1 LTFKAPSTI
10 INISI
15 FMVNLFLPG
24 GRRGDFKRL
33 DIGGIARGISIYAM
47 PVLIAIILHEVM
59 HGWVAEKFG
68 DSTARK
74 AGRLTLNPLKHI
86 DPIGTVILPLAL
98 IIMGSRYLFGWAK
111 PVPVN
116 FSALRNPKR
125 DMVWVALSG
134 PATNFVLAVISALIL
149 RLIIMS
155 QPEAIVLAAKD
166 LAPDVLRTY
175 GMGMSFLVPII
186 LMLKASI
193 LINAVLMVL
202 NMIPVPPLDGGRVLV
217 GLLPVRAAYA
227 YSKIEPLGLLIIVLL
242 VFVIPQTQMFF
253 SVIVNVF
260 INIFLMIAAY

>member
-1 LTFKAPSTI
+1 
-10 INISI
+10 
-15 FMVNLFLPG
+15 M
-24 GRRGDFKRL
+24 
-33 DIGGIARGISIYAM
+33 DIGTIARGISIYAM

-74 AGRLTLNPLKHI
+74 AGRLTLNPIKHI
-86 DPIGTVILPLAL
+86 DPIGTVVLPLAL
-98 IIMGSRYLFGWAK
+98 IIMGSHFLFGWAK

-116 FSALRNPKR
+116 FAALRNPKR

-134 PATNFVLAVISALIL
+134 PATNFVLAVISALVL

-155 QPEAIVLAAKD
+155 QPEAIGLAGRD

-175 GMGMSFLVPII
+175 GMSMSFLVPIV

-193 LINAVLMVL
+193 LINSVLMVL

-217 GLLPVRAAYA
+217 GLLPVRAAYS
-227 YSKIEPLGLLIIVLL
+227 YSKIEPFGLLVIVML

-253 SVIVNVF
+253 SGIVNVF

>member
-1 LTFKAPSTI
+1 
-10 INISI
+10 
-15 FMVNLFLPG
+15 
-24 GRRGDFKRL
+24 L
-33 DIGGIARGISIYAM
+33 DIGTIARDISIYAM

-98 IIMGSRYLFGWAK
+98 IIMGSRFLFGWAK

-155 QPEAIVLAAKD
+155 QPEAIGLAARD

-175 GMGMSFLVPII
+175 GMSMSFLVPIV

-193 LINAVLMVL
+193 LINSVLMVL

-217 GLLPVRAAYA
+217 GLLPVRAAYT
-227 YSKIEPLGLLIIVLL
+227 YSKIEPLGLLVIVLL

>member
-1 LTFKAPSTI
+1 MAGS
-10 INISI
+10 
-15 FMVNLFLPG
+15 
-24 GRRGDFKRL
+24 RRNSATPPP
-33 DIGGIARGISIYAM
+33 ARQ
-47 PVLIAIILHEVM
+47 
-59 HGWVAEKFG
+59 
-68 DSTARK
+68 
-74 AGRLTLNPLKHI
+74 AGLTLNPIKHI

-98 IIMGSRYLFGWAK
+98 IIMGSHFLFGWAK

-116 FSALRNPKR
+116 FAALRNPKR

-134 PATNFVLAVISALIL
+134 PATNFVLAVISALVL

-155 QPEAIVLAAKD
+155 QPEAIGLAGRE

-175 GMGMSFLVPII
+175 GMSMSFLVPIV

-193 LINAVLMVL
+193 LINSVLMVL

-217 GLLPVRAAYA
+217 GLLPVRAAYT
-227 YSKIEPLGLLIIVLL
+227 YSKIEPFGLLVIVML

>member
-1 LTFKAPSTI
+1 
-10 INISI
+10 
-15 FMVNLFLPG
+15 M
-24 GRRGDFKRL
+24 
-33 DIGGIARGISIYAM
+33 DIGTIARGISIYAM

-98 IIMGSRYLFGWAK
+98 IIMGSRFLFGWAK

-116 FSALRNPKR
+116 FAALRNPKR

-134 PATNFVLAVISALIL
+134 PGTNFVLAVISALVL

-155 QPEAIVLAAKD
+155 QPEAIGLAGRD

-175 GMGMSFLVPII
+175 GMSMSFLVPII

-193 LINAVLMVL
+193 LINSVLMVL

-217 GLLPVRAAYA
+217 GLLPVRAAYS
-227 YSKIEPLGLLIIVLL
+227 YSKIEPFGLLVIVML

-253 SVIVNVF
+253 SGIVNVF

>member
-1 LTFKAPSTI
+1 
-10 INISI
+10 
-15 FMVNLFLPG
+15 M
-24 GRRGDFKRL
+24 
-33 DIGGIARGISIYAM
+33 DIGTIARGISIYAM

-98 IIMGSRYLFGWAK
+98 IIMGSRFLFGWAK

-116 FSALRNPKR
+116 FAALRNPKR

-134 PATNFVLAVISALIL
+134 PATNFVLAVISALVL

-155 QPEAIVLAAKD
+155 QPEAIGLAGRD

-175 GMGMSFLVPII
+175 GMSMSFLVPII

-193 LINAVLMVL
+193 LINSVLMVL

-217 GLLPVRAAYA
+217 GLLPARAAYT
-227 YSKIEPLGLLIIVLL
+227 YSKIEPFGLLVIVML

-260 INIFLMIAAY
+260 INIFLMIAAF

>member
-1 LTFKAPSTI
+1 
-10 INISI
+10 
-15 FMVNLFLPG
+15 
-24 GRRGDFKRL
+24 L
-33 DIGGIARGISIYAM
+33 DIGTIARGISIYAM

-98 IIMGSRYLFGWAK
+98 IIMGSRFLFGWAK

-116 FSALRNPKR
+116 FAALRNPKR

-134 PATNFVLAVISALIL
+134 PATNFVLAVISALVL

-155 QPEAIVLAAKD
+155 QPEAIGLAGRD

-175 GMGMSFLVPII
+175 GMSMSFLVPII

-193 LINAVLMVL
+193 LINSVLMVL

-217 GLLPVRAAYA
+217 GLLPARAAYT
-227 YSKIEPLGLLIIVLL
+227 YSKIEPFGLLVIVML

-260 INIFLMIAAY
+260 INIFLMIAAF

>member
-1 LTFKAPSTI
+1 
-10 INISI
+10 
-15 FMVNLFLPG
+15 M
-24 GRRGDFKRL
+24 
-33 DIGGIARGISIYAM
+33 DIGTIARGISIYAM

-86 DPIGTVILPLAL
+86 DPIGTVVLPLAL
-98 IIMGSRYLFGWAK
+98 IIMGSRFLFGWAK

-125 DMVWVALSG
+125 DMVWVALAG
-134 PATNFVLAVISALIL
+134 PGTNFVLAVISALVL

-155 QPEAIVLAAKD
+155 QPEAIGLAGRD
-166 LAPDVLRTY
+166 LATDVLRTY

-193 LINAVLMVL
+193 LINSVLMVL

-217 GLLPVRAAYA
+217 GLLPSRAAYA
-227 YSKIEPLGLLIIVLL
+227 YSRIEPFGLLVIVLL